1 MLQQLLNDHVLDS
14 KNTTKIFKLARE
26 YDKLGQG
33 SAAITLYTR
42 AADMEEENELLQYKC
57 LIFSARIC
65 ERQTNR
71 QYTMLGLL
79 QHAAALLP
87 HRPDAHYHLSRYYE
101 NKTDWRQ
108 SLIHAKLGLLRPDLI
123 LPELG
128 CSGKSSLIYQSAVA
142 AWCISGTDVCRK
154 EVFNLKY
161 KLHLDEEHEDKIN
174 GLLKTVGYPYAI
186 EYTRKDL
193 PLLKNRFKG
202 SERINKNYSQHMQ
215 DMFVLSMLNGKENG
229 TYLEFGS
236 GEPFLHNNT
245 ALLETVFGW
254 KGVSLDNRPIP
265 SYEFSQ
271 QRKNTMLCVDATA
284 IDYNNF
290 FKEHNIAEVTDYLQL
305 DIDGPTLSVLKK
317 LPLNTHK
324 FRVITFEH
332 DTYDQGPGIRNEARE
347 FLLSHGYILYVGDA
361 AFNPTTPY
369 EDWYV
374 HPDYVDVDNAQP
386 GKDGVNFVWDYMM
399 KSKNE

>member
-26 YDKLGQG
+26 YDRLGQG

-42 AADMEEENELLQYKC
+42 AADMEEEDEFLQYKC

-87 HRPDAHYHLSRYYE
+87 QRPDAHYHLSRYYE

-108 SLIHAKLGLLRPDLI
+108 SLIHAKLGLIRPDLI
-123 LPELG
+123 SPELG
-128 CSGKSSLIYQSAVA
+128 CSGENALIYQSALA

-161 KLHLDEEHEDKIN
+161 KLLLDEVHEEKVD
-174 GLLKTVGYPYAI
+174 GLLKTVGYPHAI

-193 PLLKNRFKG
+193 NQLKRKFKG
-202 SERINKNYSQHMQ
+202 ADRIDKNYSQHMQ
-215 DMFVLSMLNGKENG
+215 DMFVLTMLDGKENG

-245 ALLETVFGW
+245 ALLEKEFGW
-254 KGVSLDNRPIP
+254 KGISLDNREIP

-271 QRKNTMLCVDATA
+271 QRKNTMLCVDATE
-284 IDYNNF
+284 IDYVKF

-305 DIDGPTLSVLKK
+305 DIDEPTLSILKK
-317 LPLNTHK
+317 LPLDTHK

-332 DTYDQGPGIRNEARE
+332 DVYDQGPEVRDEARSY
-347 FLLSHGYILYVGDA
+347 LRSHGYSLFASDIG
-361 AFNPTTPY
+361 FNPTTSY

-374 HPDYVDVDNAQP
+374 HPDYVNLFPVTD
-386 GKDGVNFVWDYMM
+386 KKEINFVWDYMM
-399 KSKNE
+399 RSKNE